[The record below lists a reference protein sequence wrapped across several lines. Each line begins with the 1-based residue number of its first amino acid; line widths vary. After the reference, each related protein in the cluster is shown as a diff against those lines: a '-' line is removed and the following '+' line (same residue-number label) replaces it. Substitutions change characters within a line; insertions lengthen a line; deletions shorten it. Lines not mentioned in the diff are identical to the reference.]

1 MTSVW
6 ASASWAGRHRSVRAP
21 ATNSGGMP
29 TTFVMK
35 CSAAPPGVATPTMSN
50 TGAADAAV
58 ETFMRYLA
66 TEVAPTASASYAY
79 GRQGR

>member
-6 ASASWAGRHRSVRAP
+6 ASASWAGHHRSVRAP
-21 ATNSGGMP
+21 ATSSGGMP
-29 TTFVMK
+29 TTFVMIR
-35 CSAAPPGVATPTMSN
+35 SAAAAGVATPTMSN
-50 TGAADAAV
+50 TGAADSV
-58 ETFMRYLA
+58 IETFIRYLV